1 MLSASSASA
10 QLLPSLR
17 RSFLPDN
24 RRGWGRRGSGAE
36 SSSSLCLACL
46 KDGPAD
52 IRTRGAG
59 TKTGCLSSSG
69 HHKWFCDREYPVNNG
84 GVRFDSLCYVFLPS
98 IIILKVFNRSGDSSI
113 SEIAGC
119 ARFYSLPMET
129 FSAARFCSVTCC
141 LVIMCNVHY
150 QNFCLPDKT
159 FIPKLV
165 TQWANR

>member
-46 KDGPAD
+46 KGGPAD
-52 IRTRGAG
+52 IRTREAD

-69 HHKWFCDREYPVNNG
+69 HPKCYCDREYPVNNG
-84 GVRFDSLCYVFLPS
+84 GVSFDSLCYVFLLS
-98 IIILKVFNRSGDSSI
+98 IIILKVFNRPGDSSI
-113 SEIAGC
+113 SENAGC
-119 ARFYSLPMET
+119 ARFYLLAMET
-129 FSAARFCSVTCC
+129 FSAASFCSVTCC

-150 QNFCLPDKT
+150 QIFGIADKT
-159 FIPKLV
+159 FI
-165 TQWANR
+165 